1 MRCLLYSSDDAFHGG
16 IISPAFPADGG
27 LVLCFLQL
35 DSTREP
41 VLKKGSKEAGSSGK
55 GATGSVKQISAFT
68 YHRLIK

>member
-1 MRCLLYSSDDAFHGG
+1 MDSAALYSFDAAFHGG
-16 IISPAFPADGG
+16 IISPAFPADSG

-41 VLKKGSKEAGSSGK
+41 VPRKEAGSSGK

-68 YHRLIK
+68 YHRLIKN